1 MNDTNNT
8 PTRPRRS
15 WKKPIIAGL
24 FILVVALVL
33 GGLARGQGAATAAVQ
48 DNSDRV
54 VSAALGDITASVSA
68 SGDVRAAREAR
79 LSLQVAG
86 TVQDVFVDTGDVVQA
101 GDALVQLDTADL
113 ARDVAAAE
121 QNLIIHEANL
131 AGLTNDATAS
141 DLAAKQASLDSALA
155 NLADVQDGAD
165 AEEITAARASLGA
178 AEEAYADLLDGP
190 DAEKVAQALASL
202 KNAEAA
208 LQKAQTAYDKVA
220 SHPDIGMLQQSVDL
234 QQATNNYASAEA
246 NYRDV
251 VQGATSEALAQ
262 ARASVEQARA
272 NLATLLEKPTA
283 AELAAANAQVRQA
296 EAQLADLTDG
306 ATREQLTIAEAQ
318 VAQARIS
325 LENARARLDDATLRA
340 PFAGII
346 TAVHVTA
353 GEFANGL
360 AIDLVDPD
368 SLQVVLDV
376 DEVDVGSLAAGQAA
390 RITLEAWPD
399 TEIDGQVSSIAPAAT
414 ASSAVV
420 SYEVIVD
427 LDDTDLPVRAGMT
440 ADAELITATREN
452 VLIVP
457 NQAITPVRAEGK
469 YYVEFFDAGSTGTRR
484 VEVTIGLKDDDHT
497 EITGGIAAGDQ
508 VMIRSLT
515 QATSSATTTS
525 PLIPPRGAANGLGG
539 Q

>member
-15 WKKPIIAGL
+15 WKKPIIAG
-24 FILVVALVL
+24 IIIVVAAVVL

-48 DNSDRV
+48 DSSDRV
-54 VSAALGDITASVSA
+54 VTAALGDITASVSA

-121 QNLIIHEANL
+121 QNLIIQEANL

-155 NLADVQDGAD
+155 NLAGVQDGAD
-165 AEEITAARASLGA
+165 AEEITAARANLGA

-208 LQKAQTAYDKVA
+208 LQKAQAAYDKVA

-272 NLATLLEKPTA
+272 NLSTLLERPTA

-325 LENARARLDDATLRA
+325 LENARARLEDATLRA

-353 GEFANGL
+353 GEFANGH

-427 LDDTDLPVRAGMT
+427 LDGTGLPVRAGMT
-440 ADAELITATREN
+440 ADAELVTATREN

-469 YYVEFFDAGSTGTRR
+469 YYVELLDASGTGMQR

-497 EITGGIAAGDQ
+497 EITGGIVAGDQ

-515 QATSSATTTS
+515 QATSSAATNN